1 MGFIELLI
9 CSSFWFV
16 TLWSGCSESFAE
28 NSERQIDEL
37 DPLLAVDDA
46 IAPYRVEIG
55 EGLFRDGLLGRF
67 SRGLQFRN
75 AIARSD
81 QHVPKLREVRFVAE
95 RSVSRNN
102 PGVVI
107 GQR

>member
-9 CSSFWFV
+9 CCSFWFV

-28 NSERQIDEL
+28 GSERQIDDL

-46 IAPYRVEIG
+46 IAPYGIEIG
-55 EGLFRDGLLGRF
+55 EGLFRDGLLGGF
-67 SRGLQFRN
+67 SRGLQSLN

-81 QHVPKLREVRFVAE
+81 QHVPKFREVCFIAE
-95 RSVSRNN
+95 RAVPRNN
-102 PGVVI
+102 PGGIV
-107 GQR
+107 